1 VGDLTDQIH
10 DFNPGIRHSGLFWT
24 AAVPGHALDAN
35 LLRRNARFH
44 MRDVRVPDYHDFFN
58 SISPHPKKQPGT
70 VSFDVH
76 WRGTGPRGRIRD
88 ATFGFNGRY
97 RPAEMSIEFHVKN
110 ERTGAAYRSLPHGQ
124 ITVGG
129 GIGHERNG
137 VFFR

>member
-1 VGDLTDQIH
+1 
-10 DFNPGIRHSGLFWT
+10 
-24 AAVPGHALDAN
+24 VPGHALDAN

-70 VSFDVH
+70 VSFDAR
-76 WRGTGPRGRIRD
+76 WKATGPRGRIRD
-88 ATFGFNGRY
+88 ATFGFLGKY
-97 RPAEMSIEFHVKN
+97 MPVEMTIEFHVRN